1 MYSEDF
7 ELFEPVHF
15 LELSEELYE
24 KMSILDSKNSAIK
37 RTIVNRAYYAAFLY
51 IREWLISEKEYVSK
65 GPIDHSKV
73 PNEIIGNTPMFEFFE
88 KDLRDKL
95 IGLGK
100 NRRYCDYSFD
110 LPSFEGK
117 NGKYFKL
124 ELSDLIHNS
133 RELISKFE
141 KF

>member
-7 ELFEPVHF
+7 ELFEPIHF
-15 LELSEELYE
+15 LELSEELYD
-24 KMSILDSKNSAIK
+24 KMDKLESKSSAIK

-51 IREWLISEKEYVSK
+51 IRQWLINEGKFTSR
-65 GPIDHSKV
+65 GPIDHSEV
-73 PNEIIGNTPMFEFFE
+73 PNAIIGNTPTWEVFE

-100 NRRYCDYSFD
+100 NRRHCDYYFE

-117 NGKYFKL
+117 NG
-124 ELSDLIHNS
+124 
-133 RELISKFE
+133 
-141 KF
+141 